1 MAIASTG
8 FNDAVDDR
16 VIQAT
21 TVSGTTA
28 LKNIAGTSGYLSSVI
43 IDSTNSTD
51 NVSVHIY
58 DSSVTS
64 ATQIGLKGK
73 AVSTKVYDLTSRFQF
88 SELSFWVSKLTGE
101 SDTTAFT
108 GSENVTFVTSR
119 T

>member
-8 FNDAVDDR
+8 FNDAVTDR

-21 TVSGTTA
+21 AVSGTTA
-28 LKNIAGTSGYLSSVI
+28 LVNIAGTSGFLSSVI
-43 IDSTNSTD
+43 IESTNSTD
-51 NVSVHIY
+51 DVSIHIY

-73 AVSTKVYDLTSRFQF
+73 TKLTKVYDLTTRFQYT
-88 SELSFWVSKLTGE
+88 ELSFWVSKLTGE
-101 SDTTAFT
+101 SDTTAFA
-108 GSENVTFVTSR
+108 GSVNVTFVTSR